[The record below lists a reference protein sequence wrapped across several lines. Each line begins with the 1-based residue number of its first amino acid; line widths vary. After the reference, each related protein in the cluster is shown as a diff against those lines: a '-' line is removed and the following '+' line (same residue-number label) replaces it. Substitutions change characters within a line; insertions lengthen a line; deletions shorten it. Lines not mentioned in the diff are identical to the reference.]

1 MTNVLAIGAHPDD
14 VELGVGGTLVRH
26 IARGDRVTLLVMTR
40 GELGVHEDASRSGE
54 QHRATETLG
63 AHLLWGGFRDGTI
76 PAGAEAITVI
86 DDAIRRTEASLV
98 YTHAPDDT
106 HQDHR
111 ATSIA
116 SLAAA
121 RRVSTVLYYETPST
135 QHFQPTLFVDVEES
149 LDRKIAL
156 LHTHLSQVLRDGP
169 VDLEAVIAQARFRG
183 SQSRVRHAEAFE
195 TARFVWDL
203 VPPTENDDAVLD
215 ALESEPAAA
224 LDEVRSIEQA
234 VRELVR

>member
-1 MTNVLAIGAHPDD
+1 MNVLAIGAHPDD
-14 VELGVGGTLVRH
+14 IELGVGGTLIRH
-26 IARGDRVTLLVMTR
+26 IGRGDRVTFLVMTR
-40 GELGVHEDASRSGE
+40 GELGIHEDASRSGE
-54 QHRATETLG
+54 QLRAAEAMG
-63 AHLLWGGFRDGTI
+63 AELLWGGFRDGAV

-86 DDAIRRTEASLV
+86 DDALRRTEASLV

-111 ATSIA
+111 STSIA

-135 QHFQPTLFVDVEES
+135 QHFQPTLFVDVE
-149 LDRKIAL
+149 DAL
-156 LHTHLSQVLRDGP
+156 ATKVELLRTHLSQVLRDGP
-169 VDLEAVIAQARFRG
+169 VDLEAVVAQARFRG

-203 VPPTENDDAVLD
+203 VPNPAADDAVLE
-215 ALESEPAAA
+215 ALEGEPRASAH
-224 LDEVRSIEQA
+224 EVRSIEQA
-234 VRELVR
+234 FRELVR

>member
-1 MTNVLAIGAHPDD
+1 MNVLAIGAHPDD
-14 VELGVGGTLVRH
+14 VELGAGGTLVRH
-26 IARGDRVTLLVMTR
+26 IARGDKVTLLVMSQ
-40 GELGVHEDASRSGE
+40 GELGIYDQASRSGE
-54 QHRATETLG
+54 QLHATEALG
-63 AHLLWGGFRDGTI
+63 ATLLWGGFPDSAI
-76 PAGAEAITVI
+76 PSGAEAITVI
-86 DDAIRRTEASLV
+86 DEAISRTSASLV

-111 ATSIA
+111 CTSIA

-149 LDRKIAL
+149 LSAKIEL
-156 LHTHLSQVLRDGP
+156 LRAHLSQVLRDGP
-169 VDLEAVIAQARFRG
+169 VDLEAIVAQARFRG

-203 VPPTENDDAVLD
+203 VPKAAHDDAVLE
-215 ALESEPAAA
+215 ALEGEP
-224 LDEVRSIEQA
+224 LTTVNEVRSIEQA

>member
-1 MTNVLAIGAHPDD
+1 VP
-14 VELGVGGTLVRH
+14 
-26 IARGDRVTLLVMTR
+26 
-40 GELGVHEDASRSGE
+40 S
-54 QHRATETLG
+54 
-63 AHLLWGGFRDGTI
+63 
-76 PAGAEAITVI
+76 GAEAITAI
-86 DDAIRRTEASLV
+86 DDAISRTEAKLV

-121 RRVSTVLYYETPST
+121 RRVSTVLYYETAST
-135 QHFQPTLFVDVEES
+135 QHFQPTLFVDVDEALEPK
-149 LDRKIAL
+149 LDL
-156 LHTHLSQVLRDGP
+156 LRTHLAHVLRDGP

-203 VPPTENDDAVLD
+203 VPATAHDDAVLD
-215 ALESEPAAA
+215 ALEAEPAAA
-224 LDEVRSIEQA
+224 VNEVRSIEQA